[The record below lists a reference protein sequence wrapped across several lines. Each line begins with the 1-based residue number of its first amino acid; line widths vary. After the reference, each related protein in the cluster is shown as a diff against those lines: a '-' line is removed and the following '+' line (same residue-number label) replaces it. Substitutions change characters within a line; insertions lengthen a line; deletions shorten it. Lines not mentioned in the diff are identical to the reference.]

1 MSCNCML
8 KAMLTD
14 AISPIEIRG
23 IGPTTAVWLATGRE
37 IARHFIDHH
46 YDAFARA
53 SHPIRDL

>member
-1 MSCNCML
+1 ML